1 MNNRLEWTELGVS
14 RTDKMMIWTVFPIV
28 GGVAGW
34 YTPAL
39 AKWASELPWVPFQG
53 PLKLISS
60 LSSQHGAWGTIAAV
74 ALGVLVGGMISMAA
88 IKESLRIR
96 LSDQEVRLQIHNEE
110 RTFGREDVAAVFMD
124 NKQLVLLG
132 TDGREL
138 YREKPEKR
146 KHLTE
151 EFIRHGYDW
160 REQDPF
166 AHEYVRWVADCPELS
181 PSVNA
186 LFLARDKAFG
196 KDEKEDAEDLRR
208 ELSKLGVTVR
218 DEGKRQYWRMHGRR
232 P

>member
-14 RTDKMMIWTVFPIV
+14 RTDKIMIWTVLPVV
-28 GGVAGW
+28 GAVVGW
-34 YTPAL
+34 FIPAL

-60 LSSQHGAWGTIAAV
+60 LHGAWVSIATAS
-74 ALGVLVGGMISMAA
+74 LGVLAGGWLSMAVMR
-88 IKESLRIR
+88 ESLRIG
-96 LSDQEVRLQIHNEE
+96 LSDQEVRLQIRNEE
-110 RTFGREDVAAVFMD
+110 RAFKKEEVAAVFPD

-132 TDGREL
+132 VDGREL
-138 YREKPEKR
+138 YREKPEAKR
-146 KHLTE
+146 EHLAE
-151 EFIRHGYDW
+151 AFIRHGYDW

-166 AHEYVRWVADCPELS
+166 THEYVRWAADCPELS
-181 PSVNA
+181 PSVNV
-186 LFLARDKAFG
+186 LFLARDKAIG